1 MSHPEHTVKSR
12 VAAISI
18 LASAVMAAAKFVVG
32 IAIGSLALIS
42 EALHSSVDLVATVIT
57 WLVVRV
63 SGKPADKE
71 HHYGHGK
78 LESLSALGVI
88 AMLYVLAG
96 GILVESWSR
105 LREGAIP
112 PTLSA
117 IPFIVLLI
125 DIGVN
130 FWRARAL
137 HRTARDTKS
146 QALAADALHFAS
158 DVLGSLAV
166 IAGLALSG
174 LGYAWGD
181 AAAAIG
187 VAVVI
192 SLLGLRLA
200 RSTVETLLD
209 RAPEGVSEKA
219 AAAIKAVPGVVG
231 VERLRVRMVGPTH
244 FIDAIVQVPRTFP
257 IDRVDEIKRKAQ
269 AAVTRALDDADLTFT
284 AVPVARDN
292 ESVRERIMV
301 IARNSGLA
309 VHHVTVHDLGGK
321 LTVSIDLEVD
331 GGMELTAAHDIAQ
344 DLERNIRDEF
354 GEDVEVDTHIEPLE
368 PELPHGV
375 DAAPDRVE
383 TIRTALTRFAADS
396 AIHDIHSVRVRDT
409 DAGEIVNF
417 HCHAAPSMSVIEVH
431 ENVDEI
437 ERALRRAFPAVKRV
451 ISHAEPPDAQSN
463 PANAGRVLVSDS
475 PRRCVAR
482 VIRRWTRFIFINE
495 SLTLDRPRKLDSNRC
510 DSEVAGGSAELGAE
524 DFAISFPWGL
534 KAWRA
539 HTRRARASNPIRS
552 RDWRS
557 RSRNRPI
564 IGS

>member
-1 MSHPEHTVKSR
+1 MSHPEHTAKSR

-18 LASAVMAAAKFVVG
+18 FASAAMATAKFVVG

-42 EALHSSVDLVATVIT
+42 EALHSSVDMVATVLT
-57 WLVVRV
+57 WMVVRV
-63 SGKPADKE
+63 SGRPADAQ

-78 LESLSALGVI
+78 IESLSALGVI

-105 LREGAIP
+105 LREGAPP

-117 IPFIVLLI
+117 IPFVVLLI
-125 DIGVN
+125 DIAVN

-158 DVLGSLAV
+158 DVLGSVAV
-166 IAGLALSG
+166 IIGLALSG

-181 AAAAIG
+181 AAAAIA

-209 RAPEGVSEKA
+209 RAPDGVSETA
-219 AAAIKAVPGVVG
+219 AAAIRAVPGVVD

-244 FIDAIVQVPRTFP
+244 FIDAIVQVPRTYP
-257 IDRVDEIKRKAQ
+257 IDRIDEIKRKAQ
-269 AAVTRALDDADLTFT
+269 DAVTKALDDADLTFT

-331 GGMELTAAHDIAQ
+331 GEMELTAAHDIAQ
-344 DLERNIRDEF
+344 ELERNIRDEF

-368 PELPHGV
+368 PELPLGV

-383 TIRTALTRFAADS
+383 TIKTALARFAADS
-396 AIHDIHSVRVRDT
+396 AIHDIHSVRVRNT

-417 HCHAAPSMSVIEVH
+417 HCYAAPSMSVIEVH

-451 ISHAEPPDAQSN
+451 ISHAEPPDAQ
-463 PANAGRVLVSDS
+463 
-475 PRRCVAR
+475 
-482 VIRRWTRFIFINE
+482 
-495 SLTLDRPRKLDSNRC
+495 
-510 DSEVAGGSAELGAE
+510 
-524 DFAISFPWGL
+524 
-534 KAWRA
+534 
-539 HTRRARASNPIRS
+539 
-552 RDWRS
+552 
-557 RSRNRPI
+557 
-564 IGS
+564 